1 LENTFKTH
9 LSFGRTRGRSNYNR
23 GRGRFTPR
31 GGREIHNLKAKDR
44 HQAHMLILHQQEEG
58 GATILIV
65 IIKLKGMINLT
76 SNAIIAINL
85 GILHQNVGENNMT

>member
-1 LENTFKTH
+1 MSRFYTNKPSIQGTY
-9 LSFGRTRGRSNYNR
+9 NYNCMKHR
-23 GRGRFTPR
+23 P
-31 GGREIHNLKAKDR
+31 ILLKAEDQ